1 VEKIDRLGLILV
13 KKNLFEGCRE
23 CRNGS
28 DYPMKTQTRVWQV
41 LHKGRMTV
49 GKVTEVS
56 RRRFVA
62 SAISAATLAAL
73 PARSMADFKIQK
85 MGGNEM
91 TTLTPYLLFDGKCQQ
106 AMEFYKSCFG
116 GELTAT
122 KVKDSPAK
130 DFMPAVQE
138 EKIVNARLSSGK
150 LEISASDW
158 LRPDRTPIRGN
169 TVCLYLSGG
178 TFEEL
183 KTLFERLSEGAEVTD
198 PLKEQFFGTYGA
210 LNDKFAVRWMF
221 QTDKKA

>member
-1 VEKIDRLGLILV
+1 
-13 KKNLFEGCRE
+13 
-23 CRNGS
+23 
-28 DYPMKTQTRVWQV
+28 M
-41 LHKGRMTV
+41 

-62 SAISAATLAAL
+62 SALSAAALAAL
-73 PARSMADFKIQK
+73 PARSMADSKMQK
-85 MGGNEM
+85 MVGNQM

-130 DFMPAVQE
+130 DFMPAVQQ
-138 EKIVNARLSSGK
+138 EKIVNARLRNGK

-178 TFEEL
+178 RSDRYEIHFADV
-183 KTLFERLSEGAEVTD
+183 RHEG
-198 PLKEQFFGTYGA
+198 
-210 LNDKFAVRWMF
+210 RR
-221 QTDKKA
+221 

>member
-1 VEKIDRLGLILV
+1 VI
-13 KKNLFEGCRE
+13 
-23 CRNGS
+23 
-28 DYPMKTQTRVWQV
+28 
-41 LHKGRMTV
+41 
-49 GKVTEVS
+49 S

-62 SAISAATLAAL
+62 SAFSAGALAVL
-73 PARSMADFKIQK
+73 PARSMAEVKMRKI
-85 MGGNEM
+85 GGNEM

-106 AMEFYKSCFG
+106 GMEFYKSCFG

-130 DFMPAVQE
+130 DFMPAVQQ
-138 EKIVNARLSSGK
+138 EKIVNARLRNGK
-150 LEISASDW
+150 IEISASDW

-183 KTLFERLSEGAEVTD
+183 KTLFEKLSDGAEVTD

-210 LNDKFAVRWMF
+210 LNDKFGVRWMF
-221 QTDKKA
+221 QTDKKV

>member
-1 VEKIDRLGLILV
+1 MEKA
-13 KKNLFEGCRE
+13 N
-23 CRNGS
+23 
-28 DYPMKTQTRVWQV
+28 
-41 LHKGRMTV
+41 
-49 GKVTEVS
+49 EVS

-62 SAISAATLAAL
+62 SALSTAALAAL
-73 PARSMADFKIQK
+73 PAHLMADAKMQK
-85 MGGNEM
+85 NGGNEM
-91 TTLTPYLLFDGKCQQ
+91 TTLTPYLLFDGSCHM

-130 DFMPAVQE
+130 DYMPAVQQ
-138 EKIVNARLSSGK
+138 EKVLNARLRSGN

-169 TVCLYLSGG
+169 MVCLFLSGG
-178 TFEEL
+178 TLQEL
-183 KTLFERLSEGAEVTD
+183 KTLFEKLSEGAEVTD

-210 LNDKFAVRWMF
+210 LNDKFGVRWMF